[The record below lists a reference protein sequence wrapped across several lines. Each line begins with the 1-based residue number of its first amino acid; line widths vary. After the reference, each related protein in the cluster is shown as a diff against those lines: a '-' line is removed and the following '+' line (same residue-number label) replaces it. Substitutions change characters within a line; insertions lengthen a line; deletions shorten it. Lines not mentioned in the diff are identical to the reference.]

1 MKRKGYIRSNSQTL
15 NVKVLVATVGGT
27 AEPILVSARK
37 IGFDKVI
44 LIAGKPAKD
53 VFGDKA
59 VEGKPNPVEVAED
72 IKNKL
77 EDFGAEVEIRVV
89 NPFNFEE
96 CCITALEIL
105 EKVKASGEV
114 YVSVTGGTKVQ
125 SIAVSCASFIAGCKV
140 IYVQELKDGAKLV
153 EIPYNLA
160 QFDQLSKV
168 KKEVI
173 RILDDGDSSTEISK
187 KLGISKKTA
196 SQYLKELKEYGLL
209 DVSTNGRVKRYRLT
223 FLGRLCKARWSG

>member
-1 MKRKGYIRSNSQTL
+1 
-15 NVKVLVATVGGT
+15 VKVLVATVGGT
-27 AEPILVSARK
+27 AEPILISARK
-37 IGFDKVI
+37 IGFDRVI
-44 LIAGKPAKD
+44 LIAGKPAKE

-59 VEGKPNPVEVAED
+59 IEGKPNPVEIAED

-77 EDFGAEVEIRVV
+77 EEFGAEVEIRIVD
-89 NPFNFEE
+89 PFNFEE
-96 CCITALEIL
+96 CCIEALKIL
-105 EKVKASGEV
+105 EKEKALGDV

-125 SIAVSCASFIAGCKV
+125 SIATSCAAFIAGCKV
-140 IYVQELKDGAKLV
+140 IYVQELKDGAELI

-173 RILDDGDSSTEISK
+173 KVLEDGDSSADISK

-196 SQYLKELKEYGLL
+196 SQYLRELKEYGLL
-209 DVSTNGRVKRYRLT
+209 EVSTNGRVKRYNLA
-223 FLGRLCKARWSG
+223 FLGRLCKARWS

>member
-1 MKRKGYIRSNSQTL
+1 M
-15 NVKVLVATVGGT
+15 KVLVATVGGT
-27 AEPILVSARK
+27 AEPILISARK
-37 IGFDKVI
+37 IGFDRVI
-44 LIAGKPAKD
+44 LIAGKPAKE

-59 VEGKPNPVEVAED
+59 IEGKPNPVEIAED

-77 EDFGAEVEIRVV
+77 EEFGAEVEIRIVD
-89 NPFNFEE
+89 PFNFEE
-96 CCITALEIL
+96 CCIEALKIL
-105 EKVKASGEV
+105 EKEKALGDV

-125 SIAVSCASFIAGCKV
+125 SIATSCAAFIAGCKV
-140 IYVQELKDGAKLV
+140 IYVQELKDGAELI

-173 RILDDGDSSTEISK
+173 KVLEDGDSSADISK

-196 SQYLKELKEYGLL
+196 SQYLRELKEYGLL
-209 DVSTNGRVKRYRLT
+209 EVSTNGRVKRYNLA
-223 FLGRLCKARWSG
+223 FLGRLCKARWS

>member
-1 MKRKGYIRSNSQTL
+1 M
-15 NVKVLVATVGGT
+15 KVLVATVGGT
-27 AEPILVSARK
+27 AEPILISARK
-37 IGFDKVI
+37 IGFDRVI

-59 VEGKPNPVEVAED
+59 IEGKPNPVEVAED

-77 EDFGAEVEIRVV
+77 EEFGAEVEIRIVD
-89 NPFNFEE
+89 PFNFEE
-96 CCITALEIL
+96 CCVEALKIL
-105 EKVKASGEV
+105 EREKAQGDV

-125 SIAVSCASFIAGCKV
+125 SIATSCAAFIAGCKV
-140 IYVQELKDGAKLV
+140 IYVQELKNGAELT

-160 QFDQLSKV
+160 QFDQLSNV

-173 RILDDGDSSTEISK
+173 RVLEDGDSSAEISK

-196 SQYLKELKEYGLL
+196 SQYLRELKEYGLL
-209 DVSTNGRVKRYRLT
+209 EVSTNGRVKRYRLT
-223 FLGRLCKARWSG
+223 FLGRLCKARWST